1 MTPILNQ
8 SGKVLGNINEVGDRR
23 EVRSRS
29 NGLLAW
35 YNKRQSKTFKRDGSL
50 VGFGDQAVKFLEED

>member
-8 SGKVLGNINEVGDRR
+8 SGKVLGYIHEVGDRR

-35 YNKRQSKTFKRDGSL
+35 YNKRQNKTFKRDGSL